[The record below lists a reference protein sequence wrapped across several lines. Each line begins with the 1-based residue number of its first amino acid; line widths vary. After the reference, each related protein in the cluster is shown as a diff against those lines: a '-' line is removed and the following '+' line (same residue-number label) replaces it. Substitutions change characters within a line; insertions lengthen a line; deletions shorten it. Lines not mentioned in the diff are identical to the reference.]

1 MDGMKR
7 AVLIKEITDSL
18 MKKSNIKSDIAEE
31 MARHWVMM
39 A

>member
-7 AVLIKEITDSL
+7 AALIEEITHSL
-18 MKKSNIKSDIAEE
+18 MKKNIRSDIAEE